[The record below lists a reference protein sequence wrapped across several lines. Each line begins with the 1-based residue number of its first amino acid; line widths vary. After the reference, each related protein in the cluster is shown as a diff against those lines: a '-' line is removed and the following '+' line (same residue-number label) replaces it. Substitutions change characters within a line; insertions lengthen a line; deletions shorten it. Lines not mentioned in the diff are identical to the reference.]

1 MHVCRLP
8 TAFDNYLE
16 KGRPQPP
23 GKRRGAFVARR
34 ISLARIA
41 IVLVI
46 ALACGQLAD
55 QP

>member
-1 MHVCRLP
+1 MQVCRLP

-16 KGRPQPP
+16 KGRSQPP
-23 GKRRGAFVARR
+23 GKRGGAFVARR

-41 IVLVI
+41 LAI

-55 QP
+55 QA